1 MKRHVSFA
9 IVLTVLLLMVCSGA
23 LAMQIFVRTWDNR
36 TIELEVEPSDSI
48 DAVKAKIQDKEGIP
62 PDQQR
67 LYFKDVPLEDGHTL
81 ADYDIQKESE
91 IDLEKQIRKITSAS
105 VSVAA
110 PAAGTVFSADDASSI
125 LSVEANPRYTLL
137 GAEWETAES
146 SVTITAGNTYTILV
160 KLEAK
165 EGYEFDDH
173 PAVTPKGAELA
184 GKPQAYTGQGES
196 TLEVCLKFTVPVKAA
211 TAGNT
216 EKVTFKKLKSV
227 KLKAVSAKKLEVK
240 WKKLSSKE
248 QKKIQKI
255 QIQYSTDKTFKT
267 GVKTKWA
274 KKTKDSY
281 IIKGLKKNKKYY
293 VRIRAY
299 KKSGNIIYVSKWV
312 TKNKKTKK

>member
-81 ADYDIQKESE
+81 VDYDIQKESE

-146 SVTITAGNTYTILV
+146 NVTITAGNTYTILI

-165 EGYEFDDH
+165 EGYEFADH
-173 PAVTPKGAELA
+173 PTVTLKGAELA
-184 GKPQAYTGQGES
+184 GEPQGYTGQGES
-196 TLEVCLKFTVPVKAA
+196 TLEVRLKFTVPEKAA
-211 TAGNT
+211 PAGNT

-255 QIQYSTDKTFKT
+255 QIQYSTDKAFKT
-267 GVKTKWA
+267 YKTKWA
-274 KKTKDSY
+274 KKSKTSCT
-281 IIKGLKKNKKYY
+281 IKGLKKNTKYW

-299 KKSGNIIYVSKWV
+299 RKSGNIIYVSRWV
-312 TKNKKTKK
+312 TKNKKTKIK